1 METIYERVVTPGS
14 GIPLI
19 LVYEQ
24 GCLPRPAVIVLHGTR
39 RSKEIGLQEHDQY
52 LCGGDF
58 VRVYPDAPMHGERAS
73 ADGRFQSDAPWQ
85 SYMRGEGDA
94 LREVMIPL
102 VWGMAKDVPKVI
114 DYLLTRPELIEPH
127 FATYGFSVAGLMSLM
142 ATGVESRLDAAVT
155 LSAPVRFRF
164 MSIGMTYP
172 WDNESIEEA
181 EHYDPLAYADRFY
194 PTALLMIHGTRD
206 DLVPVEAARH
216 MASRLSRYYS
226 ADPQRFKLSEYPHVR
241 HYLDKPE
248 PYVTAEG
255 ADEIR
260 ELRREARDWLKHFLS
275 SGMA

>member
-1 METIYERVVTPGS
+1 MDTICEHVITPGS
-14 GIPLI
+14 GIPLL

-39 RSKEIGLQEHDQY
+39 RSKEIGLQEHDQH

-58 VRVYPDAPMHGERAS
+58 VRVYPDAPLHGERSA
-73 ADGRFQSDAPWQ
+73 ADGKFENDATWQ
-85 SYMRGEGDA
+85 AYMRGEGDA
-94 LREVMIPL
+94 LHEVMIPM

-114 DYLLTRPELIEPH
+114 DYLLTRPELVVPR

-142 ATGVESRLDAAVT
+142 ASAVEPRLDAAVT

-172 WDNESIEEA
+172 WDNASIEEA
-181 EHYDPLAYADRFY
+181 EQYDPLAHAQHFS

-216 MASRLSRYYS
+216 FASHLSPCY
-226 ADPQRFKLSEYPHVR
+226 AAEPQRFRLSEYPHVR

-255 ADEIR
+255 AQETR
-260 ELRREARDWLKHFLS
+260 ELRREARDWLKRFLAS
-275 SGMA
+275 DTA